1 MFFLGGG
8 DGGWVGS
15 NIVKLRIRNQKLLI
29 PGNAA
34 MVAQWMGRGITAR
47 QAPVLLLILRWVT
60 VCLRRLRLFPPRLV
74 MGDWGFGKR

>member
-1 MFFLGGG
+1 M
-8 DGGWVGS
+8 GS

-34 MVAQWMGRGITAR
+34 MVAQWMGRVITT
-47 QAPVLLLILRWVT
+47 VLFLILRWVT
-60 VCLRRLRLFPPRLV
+60 VCLRRLRLFSPRLV